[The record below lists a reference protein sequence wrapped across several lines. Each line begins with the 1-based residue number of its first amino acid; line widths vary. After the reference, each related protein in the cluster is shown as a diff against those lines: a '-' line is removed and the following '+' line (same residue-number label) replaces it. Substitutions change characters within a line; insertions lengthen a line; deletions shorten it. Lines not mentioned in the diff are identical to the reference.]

1 MSEKMASKANLV
13 NLDAMIA
20 REDFLVKADND
31 MSFESIQNIAMRD
44 MAMLT
49 GLLRKPDF
57 QRETNHWTP
66 EQVVSLLESFVT
78 GDLIPSVILWKSSY
92 IFVIDGGHRL
102 SVLRAWKED
111 DYGDGLISQ
120 SFFGGNISEEQKKI
134 ANKTRKLVNETV
146 GQWDEIEKKI
156 QNPNSMSQDETRRLT
171 NIYVRALQIQWVKG
185 DAEKAETSF
194 FNINKKGTPLDEVEE
209 LLLRNRKKPISIAAR
224 AIIRAGKGHKYWSSF
239 SEDKVK
245 KIEEKSLKLS
255 SALFSPDVN
264 SKIKTLDLP
273 LGGSRGVRV
282 ALDILIELI
291 SIAITRSNK
300 YQNELTN
307 QIDDQSGEETYLA
320 LEKTLK
326 LINWITGNDKGSLG
340 LHPVI
345 YFYNSSGRHINPMFL
360 GTLLVIAK
368 QLKFNNKNF
377 FRELT
382 SIRSSLEKTLIENK
396 QLISSLV
403 NRESHKKRVIFYSE
417 FLGSMIDLLLE
428 KSKKSKNS
436 SLNDEE
442 IISLSHFEG
451 DVLTGSRLTRGKKI
465 SESTKHTVF
474 IKTALTSALVC
485 PICNG
490 YIDSSKSISY
500 DHKIRVKDGGV
511 GSIANT
517 QITHPYCNMSIKN

>member
-1 MSEKMASKANLV
+1 MSKKMARKANLV

-20 REDFLVKADND
+20 REDFLVKADSE
-31 MSFESIQNIAMRD
+31 MGFESIQNIAMRD
-44 MAMLT
+44 MGMLT

-66 EQVVSLLESFVT
+66 EQVVSLLQSFVS

-111 DYGDGLISQ
+111 DYGDGVISR
-120 SFFGGNISEEQKKI
+120 SFFGGNISEEQKSI
-134 ANKTRKLVNETV
+134 ADKTRKLVNESV
-146 GQWDEIEKKI
+146 GKWDEIEKKI
-156 QNPNSMSQDETRRLT
+156 QNPNSMSPDETRLLT

-194 FNINKKGTPLDEVEE
+194 FNINKKGTPLDNVEE

-239 SEDKVK
+239 SDDKVK
-245 KIEEKSLKLS
+245 KIEEKSLKLN
-255 SALFSPDVN
+255 SALFSPDIN
-264 SKIKTLDLP
+264 SKIKTIDLP
-273 LGGSRGVRV
+273 LGGSREVRV

-291 SIAITRSNK
+291 SIAIVQNKK
-300 YQNELTN
+300 YQNELIT
-307 QIDDQSGEETYLA
+307 QTDDQNGEETALA
-320 LEKTLK
+320 LDKTLK
-326 LINWITGNDKGSLG
+326 LVNWITGNDRGSLG
-340 LHPVI
+340 LHPAV
-345 YFYNSSGRHINPMFL
+345 YFYSSSGRHINPMFL

-368 QLKFNNKNF
+368 QLKFNNKRF
-377 FRELT
+377 FKEFIT
-382 SIRSSLEKTLIENK
+382 IRSNLEKTLIENK

-403 NRESHKKRVIFYSE
+403 NRASHNKRVVYYSE
-417 FLGSMIDLLLE
+417 FLESMIDLLLE
-428 KSKKSKNS
+428 KIKKSENS
-436 SLNDEE
+436 QLNGEE

-451 DVLTGSRLTRGKKI
+451 DVLKGSNITKGKKI
-465 SESTKHTVF
+465 SEDSKNTVF
-474 IKTALTSALVC
+474 IRTALSSALIC

-500 DHKIRVKDGGV
+500 DHKARVEDGGV
-511 GSIANT
+511 GSVDNT
-517 QITHPYCNMSIKN
+517 QITHPYCNMSVKN